1 MHMRNRADVRARVGK
16 SIGSID
22 RCSALRWAALAMSC
36 AFAAGCATTP
46 EPQATGA
53 HAQRLEEVSAI
64 AGEQVDS
71 FRYMDQATFEPIGLS
86 DLLVY
91 TSPRE
96 AWLLHLDGECRDLD
110 FEPFLK
116 LTSHMHRVSTL
127 SDSVIVRNNP
137 IPCQIR
143 EIRPINAA
151 ALKNNK
157 SAQPQGR
164 MEIQTTIGAHSG
176 N

>member
-1 MHMRNRADVRARVGK
+1 MRNRVDVPARVGK
-16 SIGSID
+16 LIGSINP
-22 RCSALRWAALAMSC
+22 CSGLRWVTLAMLCALAT
-36 AFAAGCATTP
+36 GCATTP
-46 EPQATGA
+46 QPQATGA
-53 HAQRLEEVSAI
+53 SAQRLAEVSAV
-64 AGEQVDS
+64 AGEPVTS

-96 AWLLHLDGECRDLD
+96 AWLLHLDRECRDLD
-110 FEPFLK
+110 FGPFLK

-127 SDSVIVRNNP
+127 SDSVIVRNHP

-143 EIRPINAA
+143 EIRPVNAA
-151 ALKNNK
+151 ALKNAE
-157 SAQPQGR
+157 SAYPQGHG
-164 MEIQTTIGAHSG
+164 ETTSGAHSG